1 MRRVLRPILVFLAI
15 LFLIEAWLWD
25 RLEPVVARIVAIIPF
40 ARLKAVAARW
50 IDALPPLG
58 TLVLLAMPAGAV
70 IPLKLLSFW
79 LMAQGA
85 WAQAI
90 SLFLFA
96 KMAALGSTAFIFD
109 VGRYKLLQLG
119 WFRKFHD
126 YVIWLRQW
134 AHALV
139 DPIAER
145 IKHRLRILG
154 PKRAPRAFRLLQR
167 IRRRMRLPSPPL
179 EQEGT

>member
-1 MRRVLRPILVFLAI
+1 MRRALRPILVFLAI

-25 RLEPVVARIVAIIPF
+25 RLEPVVARIVAVVPF
-40 ARLKAVAARW
+40 ARLKAVLARW
-50 IDALPPLG
+50 IDAIPPLG
-58 TLVLLAMPAGAV
+58 TLMLLALPAGAV
-70 IPLKLLSFW
+70 VPLKLFSFW

-90 SLFLFA
+90 CLFVFA
-96 KMAALGSTAFIFD
+96 KMAALGTTAFIFD
-109 VGRYKLLQLG
+109 VGRNKLLQLA
-119 WFRKFHD
+119 WFRKFYD

-145 IKHRLRILG
+145 IKYRLRLLG

-167 IRRRMRLPSPPL
+167 IRRRMHLPPPL